1 MVCVCLSV
9 QVSRNEG
16 SVCLGTWGRG
26 RAGRPGQGQG
36 QGQGGGGGGGAG
48 LGWGGQGQTV
58 ELNRAFRV
66 AVVA

>member
-1 MVCVCLSV
+1 LSV

-26 RAGRPGQGQG
+26 RAGRAGEGRAGAGQGR
-36 QGQGGGGGGGAG
+36 
-48 LGWGGQGQTV
+48 GGQGQTV